1 MNLPC
6 VKPSSPSFGPTPI
19 VGKCVCIPVGPVG
32 PVGAEGIL
40 LGGIRPILLGTF
52 PNLPS
57 LPREL
62 GTSLA
67 NFPKIFVYQNFF
79 L

>member
-6 VKPSSPSFGPTPI
+6 SKLSSPSLGPTPI

-67 NFPKIFVYQNFF
+67 NFPKIFIC
-79 L
+79 